1 MITAK
6 LGVASLQVAV
16 MIITSA
22 KIPVNV
28 KHAQCQTLK

>member
-16 MIITSA
+16 MIITA

-28 KHAQCQTLK
+28 RHAQCQTLK